1 MKYTAVFID
10 FAKRGYT
17 TEYFVTHHDKD
28 RAWIDIMNQTD
39 STKKLMFL
47 IPGEQTV
54 YSEHDISLTFG
65 S

>member
-10 FAKRGYT
+10 FVNKGYT

-28 RAWIDIMNQTD
+28 RAWIDIMNQAGAD
-39 STKKLMFL
+39 KKLMFL